1 LPTPRT
7 GTALRTGR
15 RDTTSF
21 HSCCCGALRL
31 AKVIDTGSVSLQS
44 GQVNRDIPTRTAA
57 SRRYFYRI
65 PEREGVPP
73 NWMEGFF
80 SRVEGHAAPLLKRLI
95 AGDLQLTDPERATL
109 SFFFAIQMQRTP
121 VAASQIRGV
130 ANAVFQAWAGTRF
143 TNKELFAADYR
154 EVFGDASEEEIEE
167 FREKVARDVREG
179 RVEVTDPGGA
189 AFGQGLLVAPYQ
201 SWIIFEADW
210 TVMVCANAFVTSD
223 RGFAI
228 HDPAPPFPWTTQS
241 LLSSPLSETTLPL
254 DKSTCLMIRIGAGR
268 IVLADVSHQEAMAQ
282 NLRLY
287 GWADE
292 YIFGQSQ
299 EVVVKVRQAAKA
311 TPAAASGKNLS
322 TTSCYSTLIRKTT
335 PWSERIN
342 SAGGHRG
349 FSTRA
354 LSTTTWSCRTT
365 RARRFTL
372 VLMLSSRREH
382 GRSSASA
389 TRYLCQEDFERSQF
403 TLRMCARARMRSER
417 ANAANAY
424 AARCRA
430 RGSPPARQ
438 LRGGSRSS
446 PSRRRSRMEAGST

>member
-1 LPTPRT
+1 
-7 GTALRTGR
+7 
-15 RDTTSF
+15 
-21 HSCCCGALRL
+21 LRL

-311 TPAAASGKNLS
+311 TPAAV
-322 TTSCYSTLIRKTT
+322 IRQK
-335 PWSERIN
+335 PLHHVVLLDPDPEDDSLEREN
-342 SAGGHRG
+342 QQRG
-349 FSTRA
+349 RPPRLLYEGVEHDYVVVPHDKGAKIHARVDA
-354 LSTTTWSCRTT
+354 LVEK
-365 RARRFTL
+365 RARK
-372 VLMLSSRREH
+372 VLGVGDEVSLP
-382 GRSSASA
+382 GG
-389 TRYLCQEDFERSQF
+389 
-403 TLRMCARARMRSER
+403 LRAKSIH
-417 ANAANAY
+417 
-424 AARCRA
+424 
-430 RGSPPARQ
+430 PADVR
-438 LRGGSRSS
+438 
-446 PSRRRSRMEAGST
+446 